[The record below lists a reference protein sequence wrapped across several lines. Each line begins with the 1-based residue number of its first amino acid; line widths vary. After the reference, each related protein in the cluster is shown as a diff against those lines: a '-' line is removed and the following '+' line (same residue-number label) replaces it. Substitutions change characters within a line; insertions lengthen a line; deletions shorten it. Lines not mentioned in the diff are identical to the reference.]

1 MLRKR
6 SSAKRTRTSAKL
18 NAAAKGWIT
27 RRRKARERSEAAKR
41 GWVTRRKNERARE
54 RKKKRARRPTV
65 APSKLSLG
73 LREWLVF
80 ISYKKR
86 RRGFHADLLMG
97 SDDGDVNN
105 IAPILAEQ
113 ARRQLPA
120 GLTFLANWIEGG
132 YAMIAKGKPTNRR
145 FTKVRAFQRYK

>member
-1 MLRKR
+1 MPRKR
-6 SSAKRTRTSAKL
+6 SSAKRTRTGAK
-18 NAAAKGWIT
+18 
-27 RRRKARERSEAAKR
+27 
-41 GWVTRRKNERARE
+41 VTRRKNERARE
-54 RKKKRARRPTV
+54 RKRKRKKPTV
-65 APSKLSLG
+65 RLVKPTVRLG
-73 LREWLVF
+73 LVEWLVF

-86 RRGFHADLLMG
+86 PRGFHADLLMG